1 MTSQRAIDIALDLS
15 RMPALA
21 PSMAASPLPSDV
33 DEVIRIAGES
43 SETCRAA
50 ALITGKSEAE
60 LVAAAR
66 FYLQQVLFRDETNCY
81 RVLGL
86 PPEGPRDAART
97 NMRWLLRWLH
107 PDRNRDWDSVYAK
120 RVVNAWRE
128 ISRGAPDNLV
138 AIKKEEASGVRNG
151 YRRNRHVQSF
161 RLPWIARPYEKV
173 GKLPKKSTRRSFA
186 RLLVKGAAALAAI
199 FLLIVLT
206 APASTFR
213 ALSELITDPFTW

>member
-1 MTSQRAIDIALDLS
+1 MSQRAIDVALDLS

-21 PSMAASPLPSDV
+21 PSMAASPLPIDV

-43 SETCRAA
+43 SDTCRAA
-50 ALITGKSEAE
+50 ALTTGKSEAE

-86 PPEGPRDAART
+86 VPGGPRDAART

-120 RVVNAWRE
+120 RVVTAWRE
-128 ISRGAPDNLV
+128 ISRGAPDSLAV
-138 AIKKEEASGVRNG
+138 IEKEESRGVRNG
-151 YRRNRHVQSF
+151 YRRRRHVEGF
-161 RLPWIARPYEKV
+161 RLPWIARPYEKA
-173 GKLPKKSTRRSFA
+173 GKATKKSTRKFFA
-186 RLLVKGAAALAAI
+186 GLVFKGAAALVAI

-206 APASTFR
+206 APASTFK
-213 ALSELITDPFTW
+213 ALSGLIADPFAW